1 MESQLNS
8 NSEAFM
14 ITPSKASLIRTVIIL
29 LVLINPRFFLQA
41 ATPEI
46 SLQIERLE
54 NTWLQEVA
62 EGDYRILV
70 EGEPLKRISG
80 AELPALRDLEIKLQN
95 QKNQDPQAAR
105 KLNALLI
112 AMGRIADEPTLIYL
126 HELFESYPERRN
138 DIAEAIS
145 WYSQENQRRDADWRI
160 LVRSLNI
167 VEGKQAQAVM
177 QALTRFHRRSN
188 KAQWIRQVI
197 LVGLQQDAQGQEIA
211 VKLLEHWT
219 GQKQVQPQA
228 EDSSPLVA
236 WQKWFAEKYP
246 DELPAV
252 LPVEPAD
259 TRWKYRDLLAELQK
273 RSAEPVNLKLGAQ
286 AFVKATCVKC
296 HLFGKTGEKIGPDL
310 THVSRRFQQKEI
322 LQATVF
328 PSHFVSEEYPTFTI
342 VTSAGKTFT
351 GMMGAAGPDEIM
363 LLTSEGKRQLL
374 KKKDVEEI
382 IPVKKSSM
390 PEGLLNLLTKEEAIQ
405 LIRYLSKLP
414 EGASERYRH
423 TSR

>member
-1 MESQLNS
+1 MESQFIS

-14 ITPSKASLIRTVIIL
+14 ITPGKASLIRTVIIL

-62 EGDYRILV
+62 EGDYRILI

-80 AELPALRDLEIKLQN
+80 AELPALRDLEIKLQK
-95 QKNQDPQAAR
+95 QKHQDPQAAW

-177 QALTRFHRRSN
+177 QALIRFHRRSN

-197 LVGLQQDAQGQEIA
+197 LVGLQQDAQGQETA
-211 VKLLEHWT
+211 VQLLEHWT

-259 TRWKYRDLLAELQK
+259 TRWKYRDLLTELQK
-273 RSAEPVNLKLGAQ
+273 RSAEPVNQKLGAQ

-342 VTSAGKTFT
+342 VTSAGKAFT

-390 PEGLLNLLTKEEAIQ
+390 PEGLLNLLAKEEAIQ
-405 LIRYLSKLP
+405 LIRYLSRLP

-423 TSR
+423 TTR

>member
-1 MESQLNS
+1 MNLPGKT
-8 NSEAFM
+8 FL
-14 ITPSKASLIRTVIIL
+14 ICTVLSLSL
-29 LVLINPRFFLQA
+29 LADLRSPLRA
-41 ATPEI
+41 GSPEI
-46 SLQIERLE
+46 SVQIERLE
-54 NTWLQEVA
+54 NTWLYEVA
-62 EGDYRILV
+62 DGDYQILV
-70 EGEPLKRISG
+70 EGEPLKRITG
-80 AELPALRDLEIKLQN
+80 AELPALRDLEIKLQK
-95 QKNQDPQAAR
+95 QKQKDPRAAQQ
-105 KLNALLI
+105 LNALLI

-138 DIAEAIS
+138 DVAEAIS

-167 VEGKQAQAVM
+167 VEGKQARAVM

-197 LVGLQQDAQGQEIA
+197 LVGLQQNPEGQAIA

-219 GQKQVQPQA
+219 GQHPAQSGDA
-228 EDSSPLVA
+228 ASSPLVA
-236 WQKWFAEKYP
+236 WQKWFAQKYP
-246 DELPAV
+246 DELPAE
-252 LPVEPAD
+252 LPVESED
-259 TRWKYRDLLAELQK
+259 SRWKYAGLLKELK
-273 RSAEPVNLKLGAQ
+273 NESTKPANLKLGAE

-322 LQATVF
+322 LQATIF

-342 VTSAGKTFT
+342 ITSAGKSHT

-363 LLTSEGKRQLL
+363 LLTSEGKRQLI
-374 KKKDVEEI
+374 KKKDVDEI

-390 PEGLLNLLTKEEAIQ
+390 PDGLLNLLTKAEAVQ
-405 LIRYLSKLP
+405 LIRYLSRLP
-414 EGASERYRH
+414 EGASEAYRH
-423 TSR
+423 TTR

>member
-1 MESQLNS
+1 MNFPGKTFLICTALSLS
-8 NSEAFM
+8 LLADLH
-14 ITPSKASLIRTVIIL
+14 TP
-29 LVLINPRFFLQA
+29 LQA
-41 ATPEI
+41 GSPEI
-46 SLQIERLE
+46 SVQIGRLE
-54 NTWLQEVA
+54 NTWLYEVA
-62 EGDYRILV
+62 DGDYQILM
-70 EGEPLKRISG
+70 EGEPLKRITG
-80 AELPALRDLEIKLQN
+80 AELPALRDLEIKLQK
-95 QKNQDPQAAR
+95 QKQNDPRAAQQ
-105 KLNALLI
+105 LNALLI

-138 DIAEAIS
+138 DVAEAIS

-167 VEGKQAQAVM
+167 VEGKQARAVM

-197 LVGLQQDAQGQEIA
+197 LVGLQQNPEGQAIA

-219 GQKQVQPQA
+219 GQHPEQSGEA
-228 EDSSPLVA
+228 ASSPLVA
-236 WQKWFAEKYP
+236 WQKWFAQKYP
-246 DELPAV
+246 DELPAE
-252 LPVEPAD
+252 LPVEPED
-259 TRWKYRDLLAELQK
+259 SRWKYAGLIKELK
-273 RSAEPVNLKLGAQ
+273 NESTKPANLKLGAE

-322 LQATVF
+322 LQATIF

-342 VTSAGKTFT
+342 ITSAGKSHT

-363 LLTSEGKRQLL
+363 LLTSEGKRELI
-374 KKKDVEEI
+374 KKKDVDEI

-390 PEGLLNLLTKEEAIQ
+390 PDGLLNLLTKAEAVQ
-405 LIRYLSKLP
+405 LIRYLSRLP
-414 EGASERYRH
+414 EGASEAYRH
-423 TSR
+423 TTR